1 MDVPVLKV
9 TLNVFYSNLAG
20 KVMAENLGFILKNSI
35 ILFTLEIFLT
45 VQYYKLIAITMF
57 K

>member
-9 TLNVFYSNLAG
+9 TLKVFYSNLAG